1 MNNINVTKFEAF
13 GRTLLMVVIAAVVA
27 WASNSANL
35 TPFVSGAFAII
46 VSGFA
51 GVLESQIKQSGGG
64 GMFGMVR

>member
-1 MNNINVTKFEAF
+1 MNTTNVTNLEAF
-13 GRTLLMVVIAAVVA
+13 GRTILMVVIGAIVA

-35 TPFVSGAFAII
+35 SPYVSVGFAALI
-46 VSGFA
+46 SGVA